1 MGFKRVA
8 ALMVASAT
16 VGVGLSSGSAAAAGP
31 QEFGCFH
38 QRGSLLFSVGYP
50 GTEEF
55 QSNKRDCLSIDKYI
69 THVAPISQAQN

>member
-8 ALMVASAT
+8 ALVVASAA
-16 VGVGLSSGSAAAAGP
+16 VGVGLSAPSATASGP
-31 QEFGCFH
+31 DEFGCFH

-55 QSNKRDCLSIDKYI
+55 QSNKRDCLSIEKYH
-69 THVAPISQAQN
+69 TYVAPIR